1 MGLFQRAYETYE
13 NYQKRVGVEDA
24 VEKTPLVPI
33 FHILANAQ
41 VEITIDEEGIFK
53 QAVVLKKP
61 EKTIIPITEA
71 SAGRTGGN
79 EAHPL
84 SDQLQYVDP
93 VGEEKHQAYL
103 EAITRWAQSEYTH
116 PKVQAVWRYVS
127 KGVTLL
133 DLQRSGYI
141 PEDRSNLEKFKK
153 YLIRWRVLSSTDTKT
168 ENCCWRDKSLF
179 DKYIQYY
186 ESQQTASQQLCM
198 ISGEMER
205 PAVSHPKGTVA
216 FAYGAKLISTNDTSG
231 FTHRGR
237 FLSAEQAGSI
247 GYVATQ
253 KAHSALRW
261 LIGNQ
266 GVVYGD
272 RVFLCWNPQGRQ
284 IEYFNFLS
292 GKMIDTRAETP
303 ERFQKQLKESLEGM
317 RLSLAEEEDVVI
329 ASFEAATT
337 GRLSVTYYNELKAS
351 DFMERLK
358 KWYGSCCWFWGRK
371 AEQVQSPS
379 AYQLIA
385 CAFGVERK
393 QGENSKI
400 EMDDKLLKGQIQRIF
415 HCIVDGQ
422 PLPVDIVRNLAIR
435 ASMPL
440 AYEEEINRENV
451 LSAACAAIRKY
462 HNDKLGVEEWTMGL
476 NKECTNR
483 SYLFGRLLAVA
494 EAVEKETYRKGE
506 ARVTNAMRMQLRYSE
521 MPYDT
526 WKILEHALNPYYS
539 RLTSKSDEYF
549 RNEDYF
555 KKIVEEILDKLIPD
569 DEEPNETK
577 VQELNQKL
585 DALYLLG
592 YYNQRAEIYRPKKKE
607 QTEQM
612 EGMENE

>member
-93 VGEEKHQAYL
+93 VGEEKYEAYL

-153 YLIRWRVLSSTDTKT
+153 YLIRWRVLSSTDTET

-231 FTHRGR
+231 FTYRGR

-400 EMDDKLLKGQIQRIF
+400 EMDDRLLKGQIQRIF

-440 AYEEEINRENV
+440 AYEGMANREHI
-451 LSAACAAIRKY
+451 LSAACAAIQKY
-462 HNDKLGVEEWTMGL
+462 HNDKLGVEEWTMEL
-476 NKECTNR
+476 EKDCTNR

-494 EAVEKETYRKGE
+494 EAVERRTYTKDESRE
-506 ARVTNAMRMQLRYSE
+506 PNAIRMQLMFSE
-521 MPYDT
+521 RPLNT
-526 WKILEHALNPYYS
+526 WRILEEALLPYYA
-539 RLTSKSDEYF
+539 RLKVGT
-549 RNEDYF
+549 RQYF
-555 KKIVEEILDKLIPD
+555 KSLEGEILKQLHLKDKKLDQDSI
-569 DEEPNETK
+569 
-577 VQELNQKL
+577 QELNKKL
-585 DALYLLG
+585 GDEYLLG
-592 YYNQRAEIYRPKKKE
+592 YYLQRAELYQSKNKE